1 MNKLS
6 NRLKYLACDVGERDR
21 KLNPVKAQ
29 YLNESREYKNSQK
42 RRANR
47 NPFLAADRS
56 PQLNIWNYMQGQM
69 PPRHY
74 QLPSNYNPLSMW
86 PGRGGYPRDVTY
98 PQPYGMPRRP
108 AREMMASPW
117 SMPPPPQKWKPRIPN
132 RKPRKM
138 RDIPEGEW
146 AICWNFNSA
155 RGCPRGTSCPWRH
168 QTYST
173 GASQTTT
180 AETQGASNS
189 QPFTIVGQSRR
200 KVVQVQSRSQQD
212 EAPEI
217 ENKNQEDGGAE
228 ATRKTS
234 KSKIPVPVHWSP
246 NVKGRDIDTDS
257 KEERSPEKTPV
268 RLKYGYNGGEPP
280 ESDSEESGVE

>member
-1 MNKLS
+1 MI
-6 NRLKYLACDVGERDR
+6 AT
-21 KLNPVKAQ
+21 P
-29 YLNESREYKNSQK
+29 
-42 RRANR
+42 
-47 NPFLAADRS
+47 
-56 PQLNIWNYMQGQM
+56 
-69 PPRHY
+69 
-74 QLPSNYNPLSMW
+74 
-86 PGRGGYPRDVTY
+86 
-98 PQPYGMPRRP
+98 
-108 AREMMASPW
+108 PW
-117 SMPPPPQKWKPRIPN
+117 SMPPPPHKWKPRTPN
-132 RKPRKM
+132 RKPRKK
-138 RDIPEGEW
+138 RNIPEGEW

-180 AETQGASNS
+180 AKPQGASSS

-200 KVVQVQSRSQQD
+200 NVVQVQSRSQQE

-217 ENKNQEDGGAE
+217 ENKNEEDGAAE

-234 KSKIPVPVHWSP
+234 LPPVQWSP
-246 NVKGRDIDTDS
+246 NVKARDIDTDS
-257 KEERSPEKTPV
+257 KEERSPEKAPA